1 VAYLYDMMKN
11 AFFACALGLMCSA
24 HVDVVAQITLTDA
37 PDTVQVYLD
46 ELVVSGSDFAKADWG
61 VVNEGSAPIALMVT
75 RTLVDTVSPF
85 NYPHDWTAPGSYE
98 RFCWGAQCYNFG
110 SNSSVPSESFLVNIE
125 AGQTNFSFQSDFYP
139 ADVLGTSTLEYCFHE
154 VDDLES
160 GVCHQVTFVVDASV
174 GLNAPD
180 QSPTGFMSVT
190 PNPASTH
197 ATFELNPSLAGMLE
211 FRNLVGQIV
220 KTETLQPGMS
230 RKRIELDELADGIW
244 LVSHRIDG
252 VVVVTKRLV
261 KH

>member
-11 AFFACALGLMCSA
+11 AFVACALGLMCSA

-46 ELVVSGSDFAKADWG
+46 ELEVSGTDFAKADWG
-61 VVNEGSAPIALMVT
+61 VVNEGTAPIALMVT

-85 NYPHDWTAPGSYE
+85 NYPYDWMAPGSYE

-110 SNSSVPSESFLVNIE
+110 SNSSAPSESFLVTIE
-125 AGQTNFSFQSDFYP
+125 AGQTDFSFQSDFYP
-139 ADVLGTSTLEYCFHE
+139 ADVLGSTTLEYCFHE
-154 VDDLES
+154 VDDLVS

-174 GLNAPD
+174 GLDVPAQGQPG
-180 QSPTGFMSVT
+180 SMSVT

-197 ATFELNPSLAGMLE
+197 ATFEMNPSLAGVLE
-211 FRNLVGQIV
+211 FRNLVGQVV

-230 RKRIELDELADGIW
+230 RTRVELDELADGIW
-244 LVSHRIDG
+244 LVSHRVDG

>member
-1 VAYLYDMMKN
+1 
-11 AFFACALGLMCSA
+11 MCSA
-24 HVDVVAQITLTDA
+24 RIDVAAQITLTDA

-46 ELVVSGSDFAKADWG
+46 ELAVSGSDFAKADWG
-61 VVNEGSAPIALMVT
+61 VLNEGSAPIALMVT
-75 RTLVDTVSPF
+75 RTLLDTVSPF
-85 NYPHDWTAPGSYE
+85 NYPYDWMAPGSYE
-98 RFCWGAQCYNFG
+98 RFCWGAQCYNYG
-110 SNSSVPSESFLVNIE
+110 SDNSAPSESFLVNIE
-125 AGQTNFSFQSDFYP
+125 AGQTEFSFQSDFYP

-154 VDDLES
+154 VDELES

-174 GLNAPD
+174 GLNAPS
-180 QSPTGFMSVT
+180 QGPMGSMSVT

-197 ATFELNPSLAGMLE
+197 ATFEVKPSLAGVLE

-220 KTETLQPGMS
+220 KTETLQPGKS
-230 RKRIELDELADGIW
+230 RTRVELNELADGIW

>member
-1 VAYLYDMMKN
+1 MAYLYDMMKN
-11 AFFACALGLMCSA
+11 ALVACALGLMCSS

-46 ELVVSGSDFAKADWG
+46 ELEVSGTDFAKADWG
-61 VVNEGSAPIALMVT
+61 VVNEGTAPIALMVT

-85 NYPHDWTAPGSYE
+85 NYPFDWMAPGSYE

-110 SNSSVPSESFLVNIE
+110 SNSSAPSESFLVTIE
-125 AGQTNFSFQSDFYP
+125 AGQTDFSFQSDFYP
-139 ADVLGTSTLEYCFHE
+139 ADVLGSSTLEYCFHE
-154 VDDLES
+154 VDDLVS

-174 GLNAPD
+174 GLDVPAQGQPG
-180 QSPTGFMSVT
+180 SMSIT

-197 ATFELNPSLAGMLE
+197 ATFEVNPSLAGVLE
-211 FRNLVGQIV
+211 FRNLVGQVV

-230 RKRIELDELADGIW
+230 RTRVELDELADGIW
-244 LVSHRIDG
+244 LVSHRVDG